1 MARVLIVDDE
11 PSYRDYL
18 GRYLGREGHEV
29 RVASSGREAVEIGA
43 RFRPTVLIVDWMLKN
58 HLHGLHVAAA
68 LRAVQPE
75 TAVILITGFPSRDLK
90 SAAERAG
97 VYRFIEKPFELDL
110 IRAAVDEAAL
120 NGGPRARA
128 QQPGLLDVRPD
139 GRILHANATAHML
152 LREAG
157 LPEDVPWLRGVFDAS
172 GVPDPEAA
180 THEWTPAVAGPR
192 RQKWEVRTHVP
203 TPGLS
208 GLWLMH
214 RRGERTP
221 PALTELLLGV
231 EEPLDLRWPLD
242 GRVLVVDDD
251 ELFRHVAVAI
261 LESAG
266 APGYAVESDSQA
278 LRLLS
283 HDSGISVLVVDYEIP
298 GTDIEALV
306 RRARAFRP
314 DLKVV
319 GNSAFER
326 GEDFAALGVN
336 GFLRKPWRPR
346 DLLAVLDA

>member
-11 PSYRDYL
+11 SSYRDYL

-29 RVASSGREAVEIGA
+29 RVAASGREAVETGA
-43 RFRPTVLIVDWMLKN
+43 RFRPTVLVVDWMLKN

-97 VYRFIEKPFELDL
+97 VFRFVEKPFELES

-120 NGGPRARA
+120 SGGARTPG
-128 QQPGLLDVRPD
+128 QLPGLLDVRLD
-139 GRILHANATAHML
+139 GRILHANSAARAL

-157 LPEDVPWLRGVFDAS
+157 LPEDVPWLRGVFDAA
-172 GVPDPEAA
+172 GIPNPEEASQTWTAA
-180 THEWTPAVAGPR
+180 IAGPR
-192 RQKWEVRTHVP
+192 RVKWEVRTQVP
-203 TPGLS
+203 RPGLS
-208 GLWLMH
+208 GLWLVH
-214 RRGERTP
+214 RQGERTP

-231 EEPLDLRWPLD
+231 EEPVDLRWPLE

-266 APGYAVESDSQA
+266 APAYAVESEGEA

-283 HDSGISVLVVDYEIP
+283 HDSGIHVLVVDYEIP
-298 GTDIEALV
+298 GTDVESLV

-326 GEDFAALGVN
+326 TEDFAALGVH

-346 DLLAVLDA
+346 DLLAALD